1 MLTLHTL
8 QRNECHTTVAVKFYH
23 QPTVKSQDFHTPCF
37 FCYLRHLFIS
47 LLFFFLGLL
56 PSLLHR
62 VCASTRLHACECIK
76 HLCPHVYHR
85 YPQALR
91 AYDRTTSPC
100 WRVLQAAA
108 AVLSCLLLLSTM
120 LPFVPSPLFDASSVP
135 IIAGVAIASSLIVV
149 AARHL
154 HPSPPF

>member
-1 MLTLHTL
+1 MKFAHVDVATK
-8 QRNECHTTVAVKFYH
+8 RVSTTVAVKFL
-23 QPTVKSQDFHTPCF
+23 PPANSQDFHLFLLLSSSSLHQSFFSSSLVCFRPC
-37 FCYLRHLFIS
+37 CT
-47 LLFFFLGLL
+47 
-56 PSLLHR
+56 

-76 HLCPHVYHR
+76 HVCPHVYHR

>member
-1 MLTLHTL
+1 MHTL
-8 QRNECHTTVAVKFYH
+8 QRNECQRRLPLSFYH
-23 QPTVKSQDFHTPCF
+23 QPTVTSIHPVSSVIFV
-37 FCYLRHLFIS
+37 IS
-47 LLFFFLGLL
+47 SSVFLFFFLGLL

-76 HLCPHVYHR
+76 HVCPHVYHR

-100 WRVLQAAA
+100 WRVLQAAI